1 MGSLETL
8 RVANFSRAYGNSSLW
23 EFGVEMLA
31 PKSKMGS
38 HFLAS
43 VLYPVRRYPVRRYP
57 VRGIPLEVSRT
68 LSGIPLACLVSRK
81 EVSR

>member
-43 VLYPVRRYPVRRYP
+43 VLYKGFANLGCY
-57 VRGIPLEVSRT
+57 RGEFVT
-68 LSGIPLACLVSRK
+68 L
-81 EVSR
+81 